1 MNEWLKGYGGVVA
14 HGFVAL
20 QGIASEDEA
29 RDVFK
34 KIDDNGG
41 GILLL
46 DEWCFFLK
54 NCEIAADT
62 AIGKL
67 LALDEAGGVGKKEA
81 LFANTMAKP
90 RTPSTQR
97 PSSKDEKKSSSVS
110 SAAPSLRTTTTA
122 NAKSTTA
129 VLVKTTGA
137 KSPKTFLKRG
147 NSTPRNQA
155 PSKTAV
161 ELQADLKEW
170 LNSKQAA
177 AASTVP
183 ANAFGLAVGATAS
196 VELTNFIGVFEPLA
210 AETPEGEALRE
221 MGFVAADPNGAL

>member
-20 QGIASEDEA
+20 QGIASDDEA

-67 LALDEAGGVGKKEA
+67 LALDEAGGVGKKES
-81 LFANTMAKP
+81 LFGNTMAIKLAGVKP
-90 RTPSTQR
+90 G
-97 PSSKDEKKSSSVS
+97 ELVFSSV
-110 SAAPSLRTTTTA
+110 PI
-122 NAKSTTA
+122 
-129 VLVKTTGA
+129 VK
-137 KSPKTFLKRG
+137 
-147 NSTPRNQA
+147 
-155 PSKTAV
+155 
-161 ELQADLKEW
+161 
-170 LNSKQAA
+170 
-177 AASTVP
+177 
-183 ANAFGLAVGATAS
+183 
-196 VELTNFIGVFEPLA
+196 
-210 AETPEGEALRE
+210 AL
-221 MGFVAADPNGAL
+221 GIPI